1 MLATM
6 AQVTDEA
13 LRLSESE
20 RAHLAQTLL
29 RSLEPEEEQGV
40 EEAWNVEIAR
50 RLGEVR
56 DGTAQGRPAEEV
68 FRELRARHGG

>member
-1 MLATM
+1 MLATI

-20 RAHLAQTLL
+20 RARLAQTLL

-50 RLGEVR
+50 RLEEVR